1 MFTHKNQ
8 SKIKLL
14 GKLDG
19 MNCNSFP
26 ARLLNRNENNNDVNI
41 SVANT

>member
-8 SKIKLL
+8 NKIKLL

-26 ARLLNRNENNNDVNI
+26 ARLLNRNENNNYVNI